1 MKYKRAETNLEELK
15 KYMNDFESEI
25 FYLTKCFEMVQLKR
39 AKIDD
44 SCYSIYLEQLE
55 LEKIKRDNAEF
66 YECNFKTLLN
76 QYKSASEG
84 LLEVI
89 RLFNS
94 DQSPIDSTMIRNNRT
109 INDILATKCSEI
121 KHEQTP
127 VTPMSDNI
135 LKEYLFKNIFKSQA
149 FIIEQLVGSYSELKQ
164 KLKFINKTNS
174 KSYSNSNYKDLV
186 SEFRSA
192 LRKCLNVDKAMLD
205 KYLDLVLVK
214 YREHDELIKYLDKV
228 N

>member
-1 MKYKRAETNLEELK
+1 
-15 KYMNDFESEI
+15 
-25 FYLTKCFEMVQLKR
+25 
-39 AKIDD
+39 
-44 SCYSIYLEQLE
+44 
-55 LEKIKRDNAEF
+55 
-66 YECNFKTLLN
+66 
-76 QYKSASEG
+76 
-84 LLEVI
+84 
-89 RLFNS
+89 
-94 DQSPIDSTMIRNNRT
+94 
-109 INDILATKCSEI
+109 
-121 KHEQTP
+121 
-127 VTPMSDNI
+127 MSDNI